1 MVYDINTRVEQTGE
15 TKMEKLL
22 NAINKELQNY
32 RTEVKGLKIDD
43 ILKNGIIYLSDKEGN
58 TYAARKTPT
67 GKYKKDSFHL
77 MRSFLN
83 ICYC

>member
-1 MVYDINTRVEQTGE
+1 
-15 TKMEKLL
+15 MEKLL

-32 RTEVKGLKIDD
+32 KTEVEGLKIDA

-58 TYAARKTPT
+58 TYAARKTAT
-67 GKYKKDSFHL
+67 GRYKKDSFHL